1 MKSSQKQT
9 IYDIAKRAGASPSTV
24 SSALN
29 GTWKAR
35 RIREDTVK
43 RIKAIAAD
51 LGYSVNLQARGL
63 RKAKSGLVGMI
74 LPEHDNRFFSQLSQT
89 FTVETR
95 KRGLCPVIVSTRR
108 DPNEEAKTVSNLISY
123 AIESLIIVG
132 ASDPEAL
139 SHLCRGAGIVHVFVD
154 QPCQSAPSVASDNH
168 RGAEVLAETLMAHM
182 PPQRPDRPRS
192 WLYFL
197 GGDATLYASSQR
209 IGGFKAAVA
218 ARTSI
223 VRPEQII
230 ACGYEREPARQA
242 LEHLHN
248 RLGGLP
254 AGLLINSITSFEG
267 VIAFLGALAERD
279 IRDCV
284 IGCYDYDPFGMLL
297 RFPVHMIRQR
307 TNKLIEEAYS
317 HLDGG
322 DDAPGLTLIEPVL
335 VPAQPGP
342 GATAPNDQSVP
353 AQVER

>member
-9 IYDIAKRAGASPSTV
+9 IYDIARQAGASPSTV

-63 RKAKSGLVGMI
+63 RKARSGLVGMI

-89 FTVETR
+89 FTTETR
-95 KRGLCPVIVSTRR
+95 RRGLCPVIVSTRR
-108 DPNEEAKTVSNLISY
+108 DPGEEAKTVESLISY
-123 AIESLIIVG
+123 AIDSLIIVG

-139 SHLCRGAGIVHVFVD
+139 SRLCRNAGIGHVFVD

-168 RGAEVLAETLMAHM
+168 RGAEVLAETLMARM
-182 PPQRPDRPRS
+182 PPQRPDAPRS

-209 IGGFKAAVA
+209 IAGFRAAVSA
-218 ARTSI
+218 QTGT
-223 VRPEQII
+223 VRAEQII

-242 LEHLHN
+242 LKDLHD

-267 VIAFLGALAERD
+267 VIAYLGALPETE

-297 RFPVHMIRQR
+297 RFPVDMIRQR
-307 TNKLIEEAYS
+307 ANALIEEAYG

-322 DDAPGLTLIEPVL
+322 DDAPALTLIEPIL
-335 VPAQPGP
+335 VPAQE
-342 GATAPNDQSVP
+342 DQSAP
-353 AQVER
+353 A